1 MANAAG
7 KVLLVGSIN
16 LLTVEDVFKTA
27 GRILGPHLK
36 RVPDGEPGARKGWI
50 GFNYAGLRT
59 HPLFE
64 HAAGGFQ
71 NTGVVPLKLR
81 ANVAPEDMVMG
92 ELGYAREAKGSYLDF
107 KAARKAGAVH
117 RRCKF
122 QVCLPTPLAVTS
134 AFFVQDS
141 QPKAEELFEAAMVRE
156 IGLIAAA
163 IPHRDLAIQ
172 FDVCQEMIMWDGRF
186 TFAGGNKSEGEI
198 IARLKRLADAVPE
211 DVELGMHLCYGDF
224 GGRHFVEPQDSTKMT
239 ELANAISAAI
249 ARKIA
254 WIHMPVPQDRSD
266 EAFFAPLKKLKLHR
280 ETELYLG
287 LVHLADG
294 VEGTRGRMA
303 AAGKYAKRFGV
314 ATECGMGRK
323 WRLTEIPKLMQVH
336 ADVSAEG

>member
-1 MANAAG
+1 LS
-7 KVLLVGSIN
+7 VD
-16 LLTVEDVFKTA
+16 DVFKTA

-64 HAAGGFQ
+64 HATGGFQ

-81 ANVAPEDMVMG
+81 ANVAPEDLVMG

-107 KAARKAGAVH
+107 KAARKAGTVP

-134 AFFVQDS
+134 AFFVPDS

-156 IGLIAAA
+156 IAVIAAA

-198 IARLKRLADAVPE
+198 IARLRRLADSVPD

-224 GGRHFVEPQDSTKMT
+224 GGRHFVEPQDATKMT
-239 ELANAISAAI
+239 ELANAISSAI

-254 WIHMPVPQDRSD
+254 WIHMPVPQERSD

-287 LVHLADG
+287 LVHLSDG
-294 VEGTRGRMA
+294 VEGTRRRMA
-303 AAGKYAKRFGV
+303 AASKYVKRFGV

-323 WRLTEIPKLMQVH
+323 WRLSEIPKLMQVH
-336 ADVSAEG
+336 ADVSAQA